1 MLYHLVRLNTT
12 PQEDVMDTI
21 QSVNTTALLNLAQ
34 GSLSGYH
41 FTWADFSGATI
52 DAAILIQCFLTAQSA
67 FYLFDYLYRAF
78 LTVRLVARFWGRG
91 VVKLPRSDLRSRK
104 PEIASAWFTWTQR
117 LLRLLPFLSL
127 QLLLLAVFV
136 VFVIWGFAGKT
147 LSFRCHEFATATLWT
162 GLRASRGAY
171 TVLVSW

>member
-1 MLYHLVRLNTT
+1 
-12 PQEDVMDTI
+12 MDTI

-52 DAAILIQCFLTAQSA
+52 DAAILIQSFLTAQSA

-147 LSFRCHEFATATLWT
+147 LSSRCHSIDPCSTAVALRNAYTEFIVLVTSGAATLNEHLKPT
-162 GLRASRGAY
+162 
-171 TVLVSW
+171 